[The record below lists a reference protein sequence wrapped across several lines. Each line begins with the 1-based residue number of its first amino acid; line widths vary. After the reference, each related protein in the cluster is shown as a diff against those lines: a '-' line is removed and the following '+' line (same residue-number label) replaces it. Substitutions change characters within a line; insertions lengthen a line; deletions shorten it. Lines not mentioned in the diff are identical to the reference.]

1 MDVSVVLDILQIL
14 AGVFGFAG
22 AALIV
27 YGGLRAA
34 MKVLFLEFGKRTYV
48 YNQIRNE
55 FTSKIVF
62 GLEFLIAADIL
73 RTLIAPTQQEIINL
87 GAVVVIRTILGY
99 FLQREA
105 RDFSLE

>member
-1 MDVSVVLDILQIL
+1 MDLSAFLDILQIL
-14 AGVFGFAG
+14 AGIFGFAG

-27 YGGLRAA
+27 FGGLRAA
-34 MKVLFLEFGKRTYV
+34 IKVLLLELRKRAYV

>member
-1 MDVSVVLDILQIL
+1 MDISTVTDILPIL
-14 AGVFGFAG
+14 GGIFEFAG

-27 YGGLRAA
+27 YGGIRAGV
-34 MKVLFLEFGKRTYV
+34 KILLLEFGKREYV
-48 YNQIRNE
+48 YNKIRNE

-73 RTLIAPTQQEIINL
+73 RTLISPTQQEIINL
-87 GAVVVIRTILGY
+87 AVVVVIRTILGY

-105 RDFSLE
+105 RDFNLE

>member
-1 MDVSVVLDILQIL
+1 MDLSIFLDILQIL
-14 AGVFGFAG
+14 AGIFGFAG

-34 MKVLFLEFGKRTYV
+34 IKVLLLEFWKRAYA
-48 YNQIRNE
+48 YNKIRNE

-105 RDFSLE
+105 KDFSLE

>member
-1 MDVSVVLDILQIL
+1 MDVSVLLDILQIL

-34 MKVLFLEFGKRTYV
+34 IKVLILELGKHAYV

-87 GAVVVIRTILGY
+87 GAVVVIRTILGH

-105 RDFSLE
+105 RDFNLE